1 MLKTLKNRII
11 VVVTGIVCLTMLTL
25 ISLGHVEMERA
36 IFHGQ
41 DQMTKN
47 LLATVVLNVE
57 NEYNSLVFHRQA
69 MLERRKAELRNISSL
84 ALNFIEGCYLDY
96 QQGLVSEA
104 EAQRRAIGE
113 IERLRYD
120 DGVGYVWIN
129 DLGRPIPRMIMHPT
143 MPELDGQVL
152 DDPKFDCALGQRK
165 NLFQAFVEVS
175 LADGQGFVDYLW
187 PKPSADGLTAE
198 QPKLSHVRLFRPW
211 GWVVGTGLYIDDI
224 ELERQKRL
232 DAILVELQQ
241 TFSKVKVG
249 ESGYMYLFNG
259 KMEMLLHPNLA
270 GADFGKLINPV
281 SGNPILKD
289 LALAAQRPDQPFDY
303 LWEKLP
309 EHPGQFTFWK
319 RSYVAY
325 YQPLDWYI
333 GSSVY
338 FEEKKHSASALTRK
352 LLWLSLAFL
361 GVALILALLL
371 SKSLTLPLRRLIRS
385 AQELR
390 IDGREEI
397 KIPVSGP
404 LETRELGQILEQ
416 MISSIRKA
424 VTEREELLTTLE
436 RSNLALKD
444 ANLRLEEEISVRR
457 QAEAKITAALEEKE
471 VLLREIHHRVKNNM
485 AVIIGLLGLQASH
498 ISDPRLRGALEDSR
512 RRVKA
517 MAIIHE
523 SLYRSESMA
532 EISLQTYTKN
542 LVGILQQAMV
552 GPSASAEIVVEAE
565 EMRLGIDQAVPFG
578 LILNELVT
586 NALKYAFPDR
596 RKGLIG
602 IRVFRASPLEAVLE
616 VRDNGVGLPPGFSG
630 SSPDTLGMR
639 IISLLVERQLEGSWT
654 VANDAGAR
662 FTIRWPLDESG

>member
-1 MLKTLKNRII
+1 MLKTLRTRII
-11 VVVTGIVCLTMLTL
+11 VVVTGIVCLTVLAL
-25 ISLGHVEMERA
+25 ITLGHQEMEEA
-36 IFHGQ
+36 IFLAQ

-57 NEYNSLVFHRQA
+57 NEYNSLIFHRQA
-69 MLERRKAELRNISSL
+69 MLERRKEELKNISGL
-84 ALNFIEGCYLDY
+84 AANFIEACYQDF
-96 QQGLVSEA
+96 QNGLSSEA
-104 EAQRRAIGE
+104 EAMRRAIAE
-113 IERLRYD
+113 VERLRYD
-120 DGVGYVWIN
+120 NGVGYVWIN

-143 MPELDGQVL
+143 MPELDGKVL

-175 LADGQGFVDYLW
+175 LAEGEGFVDYLW

-198 QPKLSHVRLFRPW
+198 QPKLSHVRLFHPW

-232 DAILVELQQ
+232 DAILVELRH
-241 TFSKVKVG
+241 TFDQVKVG

-259 KMEMLLHPNLA
+259 KMEMLLHPNLV
-270 GADFGKLINPV
+270 GADFSRLINPQT
-281 SGNPILKD
+281 GNPILGD
-289 LALAAQRPDQPFDY
+289 LAAAAKNPEQPLDY
-303 LWEKLP
+303 LWEKPP
-309 EHPGQFTFWK
+309 EYPGRFIFRK

-325 YQPLDWYI
+325 FQPLDWYI

-338 FEEKKHSASALTRK
+338 FDEKEHAASQLTRK
-352 LLWLSLAFL
+352 LLVLSLVLF
-361 GVALILALLL
+361 GTALFFALLL
-371 SKSLTLPLRRLIRS
+371 SKSLTLPLRRLIHF

-390 IDGREEI
+390 IDGREQV

-404 LETRELGQILEQ
+404 VETRELGEILER
-416 MISSIRKA
+416 MIASIRTA
-424 VTEREELLTTLE
+424 VMEREELLSALE
-436 RSNLALKD
+436 QRNVELND
-444 ANLRLEEEISVRR
+444 ANLRLEEEIGVRR
-457 QAEAKITAALEEKE
+457 QAEADISAALEEKE

-498 ISDPRLRGALEDSR
+498 LSDPRLRSALEDSR
-512 RRVKA
+512 SRVKA

-523 SLYRSESMA
+523 SLYRSENMA
-532 EISLQTYTKN
+532 EISLPTYTKN

-552 GPSASAEIVVEAE
+552 GPMATAEIVVEAE

-596 RKGLIG
+596 RQGLIR
-602 IRVFRASPLEAVLE
+602 IRVFRASPREAVLE
-616 VRDNGVGLPPGFSG
+616 VRDNGIGLPPEFGPASG
-630 SSPDTLGMR
+630 DSLGMR
-639 IISLLVERQLEGSWT
+639 IVSLLVERQLEGSWT
-654 VANDAGAR
+654 AVSDNGAC
-662 FTIRWPLDESG
+662 FTIRWPVGEDC